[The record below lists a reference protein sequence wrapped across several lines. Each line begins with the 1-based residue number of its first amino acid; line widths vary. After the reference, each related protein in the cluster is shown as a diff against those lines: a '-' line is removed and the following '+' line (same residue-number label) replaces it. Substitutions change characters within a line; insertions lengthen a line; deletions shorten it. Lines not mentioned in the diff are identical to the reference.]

1 MKLYFATLFLLV
13 SNIKSQLPWIEIRD
27 LQDRFVVSFPKAPD
41 YKQQEIKTEMGKVTN
56 ESFYVQGIKEH
67 PNDTYLFNVL
77 TYNYELAEVKDDEE
91 VEEILQN
98 TILDLA
104 HNNKMQPTYAII
116 NRDDETGTPCG
127 DVGFINAN
135 KTKVMRAKLY
145 LYRYH
150 MIIMQVYMS
159 EAESMNDKID
169 YFFRSYKNLL

>member
-56 ESFYVQGIKEH
+56 ESFYVQGINKEH

-91 VEEILQN
+91 VE
-98 TILDLA
+98 
-104 HNNKMQPTYAII
+104 
-116 NRDDETGTPCG
+116 
-127 DVGFINAN
+127 
-135 KTKVMRAKLY
+135 
-145 LYRYH
+145 
-150 MIIMQVYMS
+150 
-159 EAESMNDKID
+159 
-169 YFFRSYKNLL
+169 